1 MLHNKKIVAVVILI
15 CAVCLT
21 TSQDCQ
27 ARDEAAAIEE
37 DPTRECRK
45 ECLINADC
53 TGNKSCLCDDKCGLS
68 CYNPDAECPD
78 LTGTLANGVISM
90 PDGRKY
96 GAKAKHTC
104 NGGYY
109 RVGIEKRICRST
121 RKWSHVQTNCTRG
134 CDPPPTV
141 NGAYADTDPDIL
153 GYQPGQTVT
162 YNCNTGYEGAGNFMI
177 NCQTD
182 YEWSPINFYCQRKN
196 CGAPETISNGAYTGT
211 SFLFGDSITYY
222 CNTGYDIS
230 GTATRKCMAD
240 AKWLPEEAPPTC
252 KIRTCPAPKAP
263 EHGTVDTSTA
273 PDLEYN
279 QIVTYK
285 CDTGYK
291 MQGSNT
297 GTCDENGSWG
307 AVPTCLVAIECGF
320 EELATS
326 TCGYTVVS
334 GTFTRTYRD
343 ADGTGF
349 PGYAL
354 VGNGKIRSGALPLAG
369 NDEQCMSVDIKG
381 ISKDELVAYA
391 YNGVEAETKAIWPFP
406 GQVVAS
412 TSWKTE
418 KFKLKKVKSADTEVQ
433 LELVASGDVE
443 LDNIKTLS
451 SSDCDGLDT
460 PCAKQN
466 LDHGTI
472 EPNKDLY
479 IKDEAVTYSC
489 NGGYNLEG
497 GSTGTCKADGSW
509 TTTPVCKS
517 TPTTTESET
526 PTTTSAV
533 EPTQTPTAPT
543 TTASETQTTTGML
556 EPTQTSTASSVII
569 SSTTPSTTQSPGST
583 ESPATAPITNTSL
596 GTLATTSLETPT
608 TTTSDIEGRVEKPGS
623 GTPATPTSTSTTDST
638 GGKPTSSTP
647 SPHVP
652 FPPWA
657 IAIIVIALLA
667 FGGIG
672 GYFGYKAFSNSKGKD
687 KGYTSA
693 TPEAGRAPSPPSNN
707 VAPTPTT
714 TV

>member
-517 TPTTTESET
+517 TPTTT
-526 PTTTSAV
+526 
-533 EPTQTPTAPT
+533 
-543 TTASETQTTTGML
+543 ASETQTTTGML
-556 EPTQTSTASSVII
+556 EPTQTSTA
-569 SSTTPSTTQSPGST
+569 
-583 ESPATAPITNTSL
+583 
-596 GTLATTSLETPT
+596 PT
-608 TTTSDIEGRVEKPGS
+608 TTASETQTTTGMLEATQTSTAPTTAASETQTTTGSVEPTQTSTGS

>member
-533 EPTQTPTAPT
+533 EPTQTPTA
-543 TTASETQTTTGML
+543 
-556 EPTQTSTASSVII
+556 SSVII

>member
-556 EPTQTSTASSVII
+556 EPTQTSTA
-569 SSTTPSTTQSPGST
+569 
-583 ESPATAPITNTSL
+583 
-596 GTLATTSLETPT
+596 PT
-608 TTTSDIEGRVEKPGS
+608 TTASETQTTTGMLEATQTSTAPTTAASETQTTTGSVEPTQTSTGS

>member
-27 ARDEAAAIEE
+27 ARDEAAAIAE

-78 LTGTLANGVISM
+78 LTGTLANGVVSM

-104 NGGYY
+104 NAGYY

-134 CDPPPTV
+134 CDLPPTV
-141 NGAYADTDPDIL
+141 DGAYADTDTDIL

-162 YNCNTGYEGAGNFMI
+162 YKCNTGYEGGGNFMI

-182 YEWSPINFYCQRKN
+182 YEWSPVNFYCQRKN

-307 AVPTCLVAIECGF
+307 ALPTCLVAIECGF

-354 VGNGKIRSGALPLAG
+354 VGNGTIRSGALPLAG

-381 ISKDELVAYA
+381 VDDGELVAYA
-391 YNGVEAETKAIWPFP
+391 YNGAETEAIWPFS
-406 GQVVAS
+406 AS
-412 TSWKTE
+412 TNWKTE

-433 LELVASGDVE
+433 LELVATGDVE

-460 PCAKQN
+460 PCAKQT
-466 LDHGTI
+466 LDHGKVDP
-472 EPNKDLY
+472 EKDLY
-479 IKDEAVTYSC
+479 IKDEAVTYLC
-489 NGGYNLEG
+489 DDTYTLEG

-509 TTTPVCKS
+509 STTPVCK
-517 TPTTTESET
+517 PT
-526 PTTTSAV
+526 
-533 EPTQTPTAPT
+533 
-543 TTASETQTTTGML
+543 
-556 EPTQTSTASSVII
+556 SSVTT
-569 SSTTPSTTQSPGST
+569 SSTTPSTTHSPGST

-638 GGKPTSSTP
+638 GGKPTLSTP

-667 FGGIG
+667 IGGIG

>member
-517 TPTTTESET
+517 T
-526 PTTTSAV
+526 
-533 EPTQTPTAPT
+533 
-543 TTASETQTTTGML
+543 
-556 EPTQTSTASSVII
+556 SSVII

-583 ESPATAPITNTSL
+583 ESPAT
-596 GTLATTSLETPT
+596 
-608 TTTSDIEGRVEKPGS
+608 GS

>member
-27 ARDEAAAIEE
+27 ARDEAAAIAE

-78 LTGTLANGVISM
+78 LTGTLANGVVSM

-134 CDPPPTV
+134 CDLPPSAD
-141 NGAYADTDPDIL
+141 GAYADTDPDIL

-162 YNCNTGYEGAGNFMI
+162 YKCNTGYEGAGNFMI

-252 KIRTCPAPKAP
+252 KIRTCQAPKAP
-263 EHGTVDTSTA
+263 KNGTVDTSTA

-334 GTFTRTYRD
+334 GTFARTYTD
-343 ADGTGF
+343 PDSTGL

-369 NDEQCMSVDIKG
+369 NDEQCMSVAIKG
-381 ISKDELVAYA
+381 TSKDELVAYA
-391 YNGVEAETKAIWPFP
+391 YNGAETEAIWPFS
-406 GQVVAS
+406 AS
-412 TSWKTE
+412 TDWKTE

-433 LELVASGDVE
+433 LELVATGDVE

-460 PCAKQN
+460 PCAKQT
-466 LDHGTI
+466 LDHGKVDP
-472 EPNKDLY
+472 EKDLY
-479 IKDEAVTYSC
+479 IKDEAVTYLC
-489 NGGYNLEG
+489 DNGYTLEG

-517 TPTTTESET
+517 TPTTTASET

-533 EPTQTPTAPT
+533 EPTQAPTAPT

-556 EPTQTSTASSVII
+556 EPTQTSTASPVTT
-569 SSTTPSTTQSPGST
+569 SSTTPSTTQSLGST
-583 ESPATAPITNTSL
+583 ESPATAPITN
-596 GTLATTSLETPT
+596 TSLETPT

-623 GTPATPTSTSTTDST
+623 GTSSTSTSTSTTDST

-652 FPPWA
+652 FPSWA

>member
-517 TPTTTESET
+517 TP
-526 PTTTSAV
+526 
-533 EPTQTPTAPT
+533 
-543 TTASETQTTTGML
+543 
-556 EPTQTSTASSVII
+556 
-569 SSTTPSTTQSPGST
+569 
-583 ESPATAPITNTSL
+583 ITNTSL

>member
-556 EPTQTSTASSVII
+556 EPTQTST
-569 SSTTPSTTQSPGST
+569 
-583 ESPATAPITNTSL
+583 
-596 GTLATTSLETPT
+596 
-608 TTTSDIEGRVEKPGS
+608 GS

>member
-27 ARDEAAAIEE
+27 ARDEAAAIAE

-78 LTGTLANGVISM
+78 LTGTLANGVVSM

-134 CDPPPTV
+134 CDLPPSAD
-141 NGAYADTDPDIL
+141 GAYADTDPDIL

-162 YNCNTGYEGAGNFMI
+162 YKCNTGYEGAGNFMI

-252 KIRTCPAPKAP
+252 KIRTCQAPKAP
-263 EHGTVDTSTA
+263 KNGTVDTSTA

-334 GTFTRTYRD
+334 GTFARTYTD
-343 ADGTGF
+343 PDSTGL

-369 NDEQCMSVDIKG
+369 NDEQCMSVAIKG
-381 ISKDELVAYA
+381 TSKDELVAYA
-391 YNGVEAETKAIWPFP
+391 YNGAETEAIWPFS
-406 GQVVAS
+406 AS
-412 TSWKTE
+412 TDWKTE

-433 LELVASGDVE
+433 LELVATGDVE

-460 PCAKQN
+460 PCAKQT
-466 LDHGTI
+466 LDHGKVDP
-472 EPNKDLY
+472 EKDLY
-479 IKDEAVTYSC
+479 IKDEAVTYLC
-489 NGGYNLEG
+489 DNGYTLEG

-517 TPTTTESET
+517 TPTTTASET

-533 EPTQTPTAPT
+533 EPTQAPTAPT
-543 TTASETQTTTGML
+543 TTSSETQTTTGIL
-556 EPTQTSTASSVII
+556 EPTQTSTASPVTT
-569 SSTTPSTTQSPGST
+569 SSTTPSTTQSLGST
-583 ESPATAPITNTSL
+583 ESPATAPITN
-596 GTLATTSLETPT
+596 TSLETPT

-623 GTPATPTSTSTTDST
+623 GTSSTSTSTSTTDST

-652 FPPWA
+652 FPSWA

>member
-27 ARDEAAAIEE
+27 ARDEAAAIAE

-78 LTGTLANGVISM
+78 LTGTLANGVVSM

-104 NGGYY
+104 NAGYY

-134 CDPPPTV
+134 CDLPPTV
-141 NGAYADTDPDIL
+141 DGAYADTDTDIL

-162 YNCNTGYEGAGNFMI
+162 YKCNTGYEGGGNFMI

-182 YEWSPINFYCQRKN
+182 YEWSPVNFYCQRKN

-307 AVPTCLVAIECGF
+307 ALPTCLVAIECGF

-354 VGNGKIRSGALPLAG
+354 VGNGTIRSGALPLAG

-381 ISKDELVAYA
+381 VDDGELVAYA
-391 YNGVEAETKAIWPFP
+391 YNGAETEAIWPFS
-406 GQVVAS
+406 AS
-412 TSWKTE
+412 TNWKTE

-433 LELVASGDVE
+433 LELVATGDVE

-460 PCAKQN
+460 PCAKQT
-466 LDHGTI
+466 LDHGKVDP
-472 EPNKDLY
+472 EKDLY
-479 IKDEAVTYSC
+479 IKDEAVTYLC
-489 NGGYNLEG
+489 DDTYTLEG

-509 TTTPVCKS
+509 STTPVCKP
-517 TPTTTESET
+517 TPTTTASET

-543 TTASETQTTTGML
+543 TTASETQTTTGSV
-556 EPTQTSTASSVII
+556 EPTQTSTASSVTT
-569 SSTTPSTTQSPGST
+569 SSTTPSTTHSPGST

-638 GGKPTSSTP
+638 GGKPTLSTP

-667 FGGIG
+667 IGGIG

>member
-27 ARDEAAAIEE
+27 ARDEAAAIAE

-78 LTGTLANGVISM
+78 LTGTLANGVVSM

-134 CDPPPTV
+134 CDLPPSAD
-141 NGAYADTDPDIL
+141 GAYADTDPDIL

-162 YNCNTGYEGAGNFMI
+162 YKCNTGYEGAGNFMI

-252 KIRTCPAPKAP
+252 KIRTCQAPKAP
-263 EHGTVDTSTA
+263 KNGTVDTSTA

-334 GTFTRTYRD
+334 GTFARTYTD
-343 ADGTGF
+343 PDSTGL

-369 NDEQCMSVDIKG
+369 NDEQCMSVAIKG
-381 ISKDELVAYA
+381 TSKDELVAYA
-391 YNGVEAETKAIWPFP
+391 YNGAETEAIWPFS
-406 GQVVAS
+406 AS
-412 TSWKTE
+412 TDWKTE

-433 LELVASGDVE
+433 LELVATGDVE

-460 PCAKQN
+460 PCAKQT
-466 LDHGTI
+466 LDHGKVDP
-472 EPNKDLY
+472 EKDLY
-479 IKDEAVTYSC
+479 IKDEAVTYLC
-489 NGGYNLEG
+489 DNGYTLEG

-517 TPTTTESET
+517 TPTTT
-526 PTTTSAV
+526 
-533 EPTQTPTAPT
+533 
-543 TTASETQTTTGML
+543 ASETQTTTGML
-556 EPTQTSTASSVII
+556 EPTQTSTAPTTTSSETQTTTGILEPTQTSTASPVTT
-569 SSTTPSTTQSPGST
+569 SSTTPSTTQSLGST
-583 ESPATAPITNTSL
+583 ESPATAPITN
-596 GTLATTSLETPT
+596 TSLETPT

-623 GTPATPTSTSTTDST
+623 GTSSTSTSTSTTDST

-652 FPPWA
+652 FPSWA